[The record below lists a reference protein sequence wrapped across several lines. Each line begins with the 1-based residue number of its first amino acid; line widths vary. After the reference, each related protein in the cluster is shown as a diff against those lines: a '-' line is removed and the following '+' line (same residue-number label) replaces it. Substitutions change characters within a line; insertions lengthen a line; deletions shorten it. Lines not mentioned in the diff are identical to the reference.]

1 MSNDVAKWLEQLGL
15 SRYSAVFA
23 ENAIEWDILPE
34 LDHETLKDIGIT
46 RAGDRL
52 RLIKAARAL
61 QAHVDNSVAETQL
74 DVARELPA
82 SKQAQAERRQLTVM
96 FCDLVGSTDLSG
108 QLDPE
113 DLREVVRAYQKTA
126 EEIIRRFDG
135 HIAQYLGDGL
145 LVYFGYP
152 LAHEDDAQRAAYSGI
167 GISQE
172 MVNLNARLEAD
183 YAVRLSVRIGIH
195 TGPVV
200 VGEMG
205 GEDRQENLAMGETP
219 NFAARLQG
227 LAEPGAV
234 LISDSTR
241 RLLGEL
247 FELDPLGGQNLKGI
261 TEPVHVFAVRGERLV
276 ETRFAAGQDKE
287 MANMIGR
294 DHELALLVD
303 RWRKSKA
310 GEGQMVVLTGEAGI
324 GKSRIVRALVDSLT
338 REEYLRISFQC
349 SPHHTDSLLYPA
361 IQHLN
366 LAAGFG
372 MGDTPEKKLD
382 KLEMLLHQAQD
393 DISLAA
399 PLLGG
404 LLGLGELAEARYDT
418 LDLLPAQRRSR
429 TLEALLAQLTGL
441 TGKTP
446 VLLVLEDAHWIDP
459 TTLEFIEL
467 ILDHIDA
474 LQIMVLVTARPT
486 FKNGFGGHP
495 LVTRL
500 TLNRLGREQVNGIVQ
515 RITKGKKLPPELL
528 DEIAIRTDGVPLF
541 VEELTKTLLESG
553 QLRETDSAYLSDGR
567 LDRLT
572 IPSSLQD
579 SLMARLDRMRPA
591 KAVAQTAACIGREFE
606 HALLAAVLQLPQA
619 ELTTSLRQLIDAEL
633 IFGRGVPPEST
644 YSFKHALVRDAA
656 YQSLLK
662 AKRREMHSR
671 VAEALESA
679 SSPVAPELLAY
690 HYTEAGLAGPAIANW
705 QLAGQQATRSAG
717 NSEAIQHF
725 QKALGLLASQPEN
738 NERNATE
745 LKILTNI
752 GPLLMMVKGGSS
764 TEVAETYERAE
775 DLAGQMESSQELVP
789 AIFGRWVFHM
799 WGGRF
804 DRADQVA
811 HELFEVA
818 SATGDKAILL
828 QAHHAVWPTQ
838 MLRGEFEV
846 SNEHVDKG
854 LAIYDYE
861 KHKQHAFLYL
871 GHDPAVCG
879 HSLKAGITWVLG
891 FPDCAHGHAA
901 QALQHARRMGHA
913 STLAYA
919 LFNVCLYHA
928 ARGDERATWPTADE
942 LWHLSSERQLVYTGA
957 GAQVFGGWAMV
968 KLGQTDAG
976 LDQMREGIAT
986 WDRLEQHM
994 FRQAVYCL
1002 YAEALVTVRE
1012 YALAMDELKQGLAL
1026 GVQTGER
1033 WWESRALLLHARV
1046 VLEQGD
1052 SEAAEEILR
1061 RSIEVAC
1068 RQKAKSWELLATINL
1083 SRLWADQGRRNDAYG
1098 LLSPIY
1104 EWFTEGFD
1112 TADLKEAKALLDG
1125 LR

>member
-152 LAHEDDAQRAAYSGI
+152 VAHEDDAQRAAYSGI

-205 GEDRQENLAMGETP
+205 GDDRQENLAMGETP

-227 LAEPGAV
+227 LAEPGVV

-261 TEPVHVFAVRGERLV
+261 AEPVHVFAVRGERLV

-294 DHELALLVD
+294 DHDLALLVD

-324 GKSRIVRALVDSLT
+324 GKSRIVRALVDALT
-338 REEYLRISFQC
+338 GEKYLRISFQC

-441 TGKTP
+441 AGKTP

-541 VEELTKTLLESG
+541 VEELTKTILESG

-579 SLMARLDRMRPA
+579 SLMARLGRMRPA

-606 HALLAAVLQLPQA
+606 YALLAAVLQLPQA
-619 ELTTSLRQLIDAEL
+619 ELTTFLNQLIDAEL
-633 IFGRGVPPEST
+633 IFGRDVSPESSYT
-644 YSFKHALVRDAA
+644 FKHALVRDAA

-671 VAEALESA
+671 VAEALESE
-679 SSPVAPELLAY
+679 SPPAAPELLAF

-705 QLAGQQATRSAG
+705 QIAGQQATRSAG
-717 NSEAIQHF
+717 NTEAIQHY
-725 QKALGLLASQPEN
+725 QKALELLESQPEN
-738 NERNATE
+738 NECNATE
-745 LKILTNI
+745 LRILTNL
-752 GPLLMMVKGGSS
+752 GPLMMMMKGGSS
-764 TEVAETYERAE
+764 TEVAEIYERAGE
-775 DLAGQMESSQELVP
+775 LAHQMESSQELVP

-804 DRADQVA
+804 DRADQVT
-811 HELFEVA
+811 HELFDVA
-818 SATGDKAILL
+818 GATRDEGLLL
-828 QAHHAVWPTQ
+828 QAHHAAWPTR
-838 MLRGEFEV
+838 MLRGDFEV
-846 SNEHVDKG
+846 SSEHVDKG

-861 KHKQHAFLYL
+861 KHKHHASLYL

-879 HSLKAGITWVLG
+879 HSLKAGIAWALG
-891 FPDCAHGHAA
+891 FPSRAHGHAA
-901 QALQHARRMGHA
+901 QALRHARRIGHA
-913 STLAYA
+913 FTLAYG

-928 ARGDERATWPTADE
+928 ARGNELAMRSTADE
-942 LWHLSSERQLVYTGA
+942 LRRLSNERQLAFTGA

-968 KLGQTDAG
+968 KQGQTDAG
-976 LDQMREGIAT
+976 IDQMCKGIET
-986 WDRLEQHM
+986 WDNLGQYM
-994 FRQAVYCL
+994 FRQAIHCL

-1033 WWESRALLLHARV
+1033 WWESRSLVLHAQV
-1046 VLEQGD
+1046 ALEQGD
-1052 SEAAEEILR
+1052 SETAEEILHQ
-1061 RSIEVAC
+1061 SIEVAR

-1098 LLSPIY
+1098 LLLPIY